1 MNISKYEDVYRTES
15 VAVVSIIKTKIINEF
30 IQIVRPRNWTME
42 KMVNLISN
50 IRSIEIYN
58 ASKRNDLDKVVKLW
72 KIFDNQE
79 N

>member
-1 MNISKYEDVYRTES
+1 MSTL
-15 VAVVSIIKTKIINEF
+15 SIIKTKLINEF